1 MKHRLPEAHVAVL
14 VLLVQGV
21 GQSRQRAARRVMV
34 QPRRLVQQASV
45 AAVLVV
51 AADPDL
57 GPIDLFA
64 AVWHPGPWDAGSII
78 GPHHRVLEQRP
89 QLAANLLERAR

>member
-1 MKHRLPEAHVAVL
+1 MARPHGDNDGPLGPATAA
-14 VLLVQGV
+14 
-21 GQSRQRAARRVMV
+21 AAR
-34 QPRRLVQQASV
+34 RRLVQQASV